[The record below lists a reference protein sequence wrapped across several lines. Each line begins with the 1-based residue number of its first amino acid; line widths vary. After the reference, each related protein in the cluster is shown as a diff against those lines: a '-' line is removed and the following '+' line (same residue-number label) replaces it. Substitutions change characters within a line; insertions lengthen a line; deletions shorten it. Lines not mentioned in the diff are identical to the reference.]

1 MVTRRLNLFRGFGF
15 PIRIDLSWIFIA
27 VLVTWSLAVAWFP
40 HEYTGLTPR
49 TYWLMGI
56 AGALGLFTSIVLHEL
71 GHAIVARRYGMKI
84 RGITLFIFGG
94 VAEMDDEPPSA
105 RAEFMVAIAGPLV
118 SVWIGMMCFLISRAG
133 EVAGWPEAVW
143 GVFNY
148 LAIINTI
155 VVVFN
160 LVPAFPLDGGRML
173 RSALWKRKANL
184 RKATRISSRLG
195 SGFGLFLFGMGL
207 FSILAGNLVG
217 GLWWII
223 LGMFLRSAAQMSY
236 QQLLVRRALE
246 GEAVSFLMEANA
258 RTVPPKTS
266 IARFVNDYV
275 YKYHHKM
282 FPVVKD
288 GVLSGCVSTE
298 SVKEIPRSQWDEATI
313 DDIVQPCNG
322 DNTISPD
329 EDAAEALS
337 RMSRSGRSRLV
348 VTDNGQLVG
357 ILSLRDML
365 KYLTFKLDLEEDAE
379 FTRAPA
385 I

>member
-133 EVAGWPEAVW
+133 EVARWPEAVW

-322 DNTISPD
+322 DNTICPD

>member
-1 MVTRRLNLFRGFGF
+1 MFTRRLNLFQAFGF

-40 HEYTGLTPR
+40 HEYEGLSPR

-56 AGALGLFTSIVLHEL
+56 VGALGLFTSIVLHEL
-71 GHAIVARRYGMKI
+71 GHAVTARRFGMKM

-118 SVWIGMMCFLISRAG
+118 SIWIAIMCFLVSRAG
-133 EVAGWPEAVW
+133 EVALWPESVW
-143 GVFNY
+143 GVFSY
-148 LAIINTI
+148 LAIINAV

-160 LVPAFPLDGGRML
+160 LVPAFPLDGGRIL
-173 RSALWKRKANL
+173 RSALWKWKGNL
-184 RKATRISSRLG
+184 RKATRISSRFG
-195 SGFGLFLFGMGL
+195 SGFGLFLFAMGL
-207 FSILAGNLVG
+207 VSILVGNLVG

-246 GEAVSFLMEANA
+246 GEAVSSFMESNA
-258 RTVPPKTS
+258 RTVPPRTS
-266 IARFVNDYV
+266 IAEFVNDYV

-288 GVLSGCVSTE
+288 GLLSGCVSTE
-298 SVKEIPRSQWDEATI
+298 AVKEIPRTRWEEATV
-313 DDIVQPCNG
+313 DDIVQPCDE
-322 DNTISPD
+322 DNTIAP
-329 EDAAEALS
+329 EDDASEALS
-337 RMSRSGRSRLV
+337 RMSRTGRSRLV
-348 VTDNGQLVG
+348 VTTNGHLVG

-365 KYLTFKLDLEEDAE
+365 KYLSFKLDLEEDAR
-379 FTRAPA
+379 FVQAPQM
-385 I
+385 